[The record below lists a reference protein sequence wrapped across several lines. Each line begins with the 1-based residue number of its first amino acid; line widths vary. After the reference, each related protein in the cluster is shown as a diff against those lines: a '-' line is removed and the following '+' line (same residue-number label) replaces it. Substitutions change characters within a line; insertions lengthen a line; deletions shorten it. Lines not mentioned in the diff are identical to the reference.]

1 MTEPR
6 RAPVM
11 VPVLVSFTG
20 SAEVMVVETA
30 HDFVREETVRT
41 ALAYVTPEGFTIDRI
56 DDWEALPR

>member
-1 MTEPR
+1 
-6 RAPVM
+6 M